1 MPGEILEKRQLLS
14 DDPITEMITQLNQG
28 IGTSNAQID
37 DFFNGGSTAAAGGLN
52 GALAGAAAK
61 FNQLPLNGAQIED
74 SAIQDVST
82 KFGTAESGVSSSMNS
97 INSSRPVIAFPE
109 SFGIGTPYA
118 MPMMMMPGM
127 QMGNRGYTYVN
138 MFTGDYYGTSN
149 FIVEVPSSTPGVMT
163 SRLELQG
170 TVSRSNGVVT
180 SNLRG
185 DYMKNEPGQNVS
197 YHIEIVNP
205 GSSSD
210 QILKFNASQTIGAI
224 TTNVV
229 VDMQDG
235 VTNYYNFGGSGNFGD
250 ITASFSKSKMYQT
263 ERLFGQIEYLSGNT
277 KASAQLTQVTSPNA
291 NYTAA
296 KGLLSYMEGQP
307 GAEKYLRVGVGNVT
321 GTVSGQSINESFGG
335 IALGMPVKRPWWL
348 PLAPGYIVVQQG
360 WHNSDNWGAPPALM
374 SSPPAMNQGTLFLGH
389 ESMKSSI
396 WNNVDQFT
404 GQFIWSY

>member
-14 DDPITEMITQLNQG
+14 DDPITEMNSQWNLG

-37 DFFNGGSTAAAGGLN
+37 AFFNSGSTGAAGGLN
-52 GALAGAAAK
+52 GALGGAAAK
-61 FNQLPLNGAQIED
+61 FNQLPLNGSEIED

-82 KFGTAESGVSSSMNS
+82 KFGTVESRVNTSMNL
-97 INSSRPVIAFPE
+97 IKSSKPLIGFPE
-109 SFGIGTPYA
+109 SFGIGTPYP
-118 MPMMMMPGM
+118 MPMPGM
-127 QMGNRGYTYVN
+127 QIGNRGYSYVN
-138 MFTGDYYGTSN
+138 MFTGDFYGTSN
-149 FIVEVPSSTPGVMT
+149 FIVEVPSSTPGVLT

-170 TVSRSNGVVT
+170 TISRSSGVVT

-185 DYMKNEPGQNVS
+185 DYMKNEPGLNVV
-197 YHIEIVNP
+197 YHVEIVNP
-205 GSSSD
+205 GSSSGN
-210 QILKFNASQTIGAI
+210 ILKFNASQTIGEI
-224 TTNVV
+224 TTNASADIV
-229 VDMQDG
+229 DG
-235 VTNYYNFGGSGNFGD
+235 VTNYYSFGGSGNFGD

-277 KASAQLTQVTSPNA
+277 KASAQLTQITSPNA

-348 PLAPGYIVVQQG
+348 PFAPGYIVVQQG